1 MVNNLVIDG
10 PHAGQVLI
18 GATKE
23 VNKVIHHIRT
33 YYEIFEVTYYRSRQG
48 FRFHSWRKIY

>member
-1 MVNNLVIDG
+1 MNNLVFDG

-48 FRFHSWRKIY
+48 FRFHSWKKIY